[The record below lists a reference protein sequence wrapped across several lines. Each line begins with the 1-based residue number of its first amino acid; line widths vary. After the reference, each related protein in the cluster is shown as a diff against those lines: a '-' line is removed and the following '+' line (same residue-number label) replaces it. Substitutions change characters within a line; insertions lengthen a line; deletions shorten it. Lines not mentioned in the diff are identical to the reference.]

1 MYKRKYMKKF
11 NTLKSKLNDMERQIE
26 TIQKES
32 ESKKETNCFSYTYFI
47 HNIYYIYYPKG
58 YFSTK
63 LKIKTLANQLFN

>member
-11 NTLKSKLNDMERQIE
+11 NTLKSKLNDLGKQIE
-26 TIQKES
+26 TIHKKS
-32 ESKKETNCFSYTYFI
+32 ETNKVTNCFTYTYTT
-47 HNIYYIYYPKG
+47 NNVYYIYHPDG